1 MSDYLDGDM
10 QRSERER
17 AERHLDECPEC
28 RELLASLRGLVSEL
42 GRMLAEP
49 MRPVAAT
56 VLAGVREGLERAD
69 DDDRSA

>member
-1 MSDYLDGDM
+1 MSDYLDGDL

-28 RELLASLRGLVSEL
+28 RELLASLRGLVSRL

-56 VLAGVREGLERAD
+56 VLAGVRERLERTD